1 MSSVRRNTLSWLPR
15 IGATLIICLLGTLPI
30 SIRAQKQNDKWQRV
44 YTGDDSIIE
53 INGSSLRFE
62 PNHILRVGF
71 RTTFSKPENLVGS
84 PGAKYKSRL
93 ETIDFKL
100 DEQRYRLYETT
111 LLDPQGRTLQ
121 SYAATSLE
129 DWRVLKQGGI
139 MERLFN
145 AALALPPFG
154 LWKAVAYRFADGNPT
169 GVTPTPELARL
180 VGTRVRLQSDRVAV
194 GATVCTA
201 PAFEDRRASKEEF
214 SRSFGIQ
221 FESIG
226 IKAEQVEAINV
237 RCEGSEW
244 APPQSLLVKVSEGEM
259 LMLWDGVFLVLK
271 RERHWTGDVLPPL
284 KRRVYE

>member
-1 MSSVRRNTLSWLPR
+1 MNSRRMIGLGTGAALAV
-15 IGATLIICLLGTLPI
+15 GATLVVRAATGSAPASAPASLEEPSPTAIVRPITILPAANI
-30 SIRAQKQNDKWQRV
+30 TVTPI
-44 YTGDDSIIE
+44 G
-53 INGSSLRFE
+53 G
-62 PNHILRVGF
+62 
-71 RTTFSKPENLVGS
+71 GS
-84 PGAKYKSRL
+84 P
-93 ETIDFKL
+93 
-100 DEQRYRLYETT
+100 
-111 LLDPQGRTLQ
+111 
-121 SYAATSLE
+121 
-129 DWRVLKQGGI
+129 
-139 MERLFN
+139 
-145 AALALPPFG
+145 
-154 LWKAVAYRFADGNPT
+154 

-244 APPQSLLVKVSEGEM
+244 APPQSLLVKVSEGAM